1 MDHQQELEVRLK
13 QLRNSEC
20 GIVLLEWLEI
30 EFDKKKN
37 KLVDDNSELTRGMA
51 MEVRNMIKIFK

>member
-1 MDHQQELEVRLK
+1 VDHQQELEVRLK